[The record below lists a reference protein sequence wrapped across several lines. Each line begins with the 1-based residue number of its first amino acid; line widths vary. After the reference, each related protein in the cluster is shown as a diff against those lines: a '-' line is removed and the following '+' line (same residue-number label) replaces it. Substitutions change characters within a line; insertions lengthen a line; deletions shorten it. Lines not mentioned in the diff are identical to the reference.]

1 MAIFLKRF
9 LANEDGWKQSF
20 EYILDLMD
28 LNNVRNLITSDLSNY
43 NEFGLNLWV

>member
-1 MAIFLKRF
+1 MKMAGNSHL
-9 LANEDGWKQSF
+9 NTV
-20 EYILDLMD
+20 LDLVD